1 MVVLEAAA
9 IGAAG
14 YGVYRGG
21 DAVAR
26 KGKETLKEHRR
37 ERQRHGQRNE
47 LAQKT
52 KERKNRLAEIAMMRT
67 KNNNNNNDSCSSG
80 KEPSATASFLRNAS
94 TASIN
99 SSTRTTSST
108 STASTNSSS
117 SSSVLDR
124 MRAEHGKTSGGGR
137 LKSLFKKK

>member
-67 KNNNNNNDSCSSG
+67 KNNNNDSCSSG
-80 KEPSATASFLRNAS
+80 KEPSATASFFRNAS

-124 MRAEHGKTSGGGR
+124 MRAEHGKASGGGR

>member
-67 KNNNNNNDSCSSG
+67 KNNNNDSCSSG